1 MSWSPQK
8 NCIDSQSFI
17 IFGVGVYLSKS
28 WIFLP
33 STGHFWG
40 QQSLCEQKWWGL
52 WCLSSFVAHLGP
64 CHKPHW
70 SCGVWDW
77 VCGISDRDL
86 GVNGGGTWRQ
96 WWACVES
103 VMNVHRFS
111 SKGSVYES
119 GSGAEGWVIER
130 LQNQKSVSPELA
142 KGSLKAISRNIWHV
156 ESILSVG
163 QVMFRQGAWSL
174 EAQGYKVLC

>member
-8 NCIDSQSFI
+8 NRILSELHNLWSRCLPIKIMDFSAIYWSFLRTA
-17 IFGVGVYLSKS
+17 V
-28 WIFLP
+28 
-33 STGHFWG
+33 
-40 QQSLCEQKWWGL
+40 LCEQKWWGL

-86 GVNGGGTWRQ
+86 GVNGDGTWRQ

-111 SKGSVYES
+111 SKGSVCDS
-119 GSGAEGWVIER
+119 GSGAEGCVIER

-142 KGSLKAISRNIWHV
+142 KGSNMWNLFC
-156 ESILSVG
+156 L
-163 QVMFRQGAWSL
+163 
-174 EAQGYKVLC
+174 